1 MGFSQRKVSH
11 RHFLVT
17 MINIFPHGRG
27 LNISDLSEERSHTLI
42 FHIRWHHHSP
52 QDTPS
57 DELFIHHQG
66 TLIVCR
72 SGANNKIWRQTDNTH
87 RAIDFVT
94 RAVTYVT
101 KGMFEV
107 SARVLVFSECMEM
120 VCNGGMCAFKKKT
133 KIETYIFC
141 LICQLVTRA
150 WCTTFEHFLR
160 LMKQQCLYYLRIR
173 SG

>member
-1 MGFSQRKVSH
+1 MA
-11 RHFLVT
+11 
-17 MINIFPHGRG
+17 
-27 LNISDLSEERSHTLI
+27 
-42 FHIRWHHHSP
+42 
-52 QDTPS
+52 TPS
-57 DELFIHHQG
+57 PSPSIYFKLSLCDELFIHRQG

-94 RAVTYVT
+94 RAVAYIT
-101 KGMFEV
+101 KGIFEV
-107 SARVLVFSECMEM
+107 FARVLVFSARLE
-120 VCNGGMCAFKKKT
+120 VVDNGSKCAFKKKT

-141 LICQLVTRA
+141 LICGDCWA
-150 WCTTFEHFLR
+150 WSNSKFLMGFTSASNENILGLNFWDLKSEIPGPDVPHLNIFLR